1 MPRATRRAPA
11 SRVLM
16 SVRGP
21 LAIAY
26 CVGTL
31 DRSMVDALFDRVL
44 GLAAQGVRG
53 FVCSLERVRHIHL
66 QALGPL
72 LKLQRQVEA
81 RGGRIVLA
89 DASPYLKQILEF
101 GGIPRQVALVR
112 DKHQAVGELLQAG
125 AGGLEGGARQTAS

>member
-1 MPRATRRAPA
+1 
-11 SRVLM
+11 M
-16 SVRGP
+16 SIRGP

-31 DRSMVDALFDRVL
+31 DRSMVDDLFDRVL

-53 FVCSLERVRHIHL
+53 FVCSLERVSHIHL

-72 LKLQRQVEA
+72 VKLQRQIEA

-112 DKHQAVGELLQAG
+112 DKHQAVGELLQPGAG
-125 AGGLEGGARQTAS
+125 AVEIGARQSVS